1 MSKAQKNKNNVDKK
15 TNDHK
20 TDQERQADR
29 NLERML
35 FIALSFIGQR
45 VEVQTRDQQI
55 WEGHFHTVG
64 LSSPHNYNEL
74 LVDFG
79 SGADPAALLAAAK
92 SRAQQP
98 IGALAVV
105 LSWARKK
112 SDVLARP
119 TARVLLSGE
128 EVVQIVAREVDVVG
142 ADSGLHAL
150 YHEGQGGLFVRDDV
164 RSEGVELRGDEYDY
178 NDEYN
183 DEFTDVGISKRRNLH
198 EKQFV
203 PFKLD
208 PPIASQSSLEFDET
222 AHATGSWDQ
231 FEVNQRKFGVKSTF
245 REEIYTSVI
254 NKSDP
259 SYKKLEHEAQRIAA
273 EILADQSDNIHIAE
287 ERGQVNFEHLDEEE
301 RYSSVL
307 RPNEVKIKLEPAA
320 NNSNNNGAAPKTRYV
335 VPARRGTDAPL
346 RVTGASAS
354 VLTRSADKIS
364 NNNMVS
370 GTVPAES
377 KEAEDII
384 GRVQTRSN
392 SQPSLLK
399 RVRGNRTASLSVYMS
414 PPVTPQD
421 RTVLVTEFKRL
432 KQQLAGH
439 TSPKLNARTSPLI
452 SDPKAV
458 SALNLQPASPKM
470 SEKALQDFVNFS
482 LKEKGKTERR
492 EQTLQ
497 EFKKFSTELAQKK
510 SFQTRVKPSEDKKS
524 AAPAPTPTPAPARP
538 KLKLNP
544 NAQEFKPLAA
554 TLLGSSQSVPQPP
567 VSTFFPASRKAPYID
582 TRQSISEVY
591 CRAMKQRTSTG
602 GKKVARDV
610 VPQWE
615 GSRYRESY
623 RVPAQNS
630 SASNAMAP
638 GMEYMA
644 VEGNY
649 MMGMDYGYDEYA
661 FMNEYGYEGQWM
673 PPQPMMMP
681 PNVIP
686 HPDFMPPM
694 QPMPYMSQAP
704 TSPSMMPK
712 TPDLDSLPPT
722 LPYPGYVPPQYTAD
736 PKLAPKPQAQPV
748 PGAAPYPGNYPQPG
762 TYPAQ
767 QQRPV
772 YYWMPPQGAG
782 NVPPQYWPGQ
792 QMPQPGGTQPRAPYP
807 SQQQMGRGYVPGPG
821 APKQAK

>member
-1 MSKAQKNKNNVDKK
+1 M
-15 TNDHK
+15 
-20 TDQERQADR
+20 
-29 NLERML
+29 
-35 FIALSFIGQR
+35 
-45 VEVQTRDQQI
+45 
-55 WEGHFHTVG
+55 
-64 LSSPHNYNEL
+64 
-74 LVDFG
+74 
-79 SGADPAALLAAAK
+79 
-92 SRAQQP
+92 
-98 IGALAVV
+98 V

-119 TARVLLSGE
+119 LARVLLSGAD
-128 EVVQIVAREVDVVG
+128 VVQIIAREVEVVG

-150 YHEGQGGLFVRDDV
+150 YHEGQGGLFVREDV
-164 RSEGVELRGDEYDY
+164 KSEGVEQRSDEYDY

-208 PPIASQSSLEFDET
+208 PPIASQSSLEFDEG
-222 AHATGSWDQ
+222 AHTTGSWDQ

-307 RPNEVKIKLEPAA
+307 RPNEVKIKLESNHSTAH
-320 NNSNNNGAAPKTRYV
+320 NNNTAAPKSRYV
-335 VPARRGTDAPL
+335 VPARRGTDAPP
-346 RVTGASAS
+346 RMTGASMN
-354 VLTRSADKIS
+354 VLTQSADKI
-364 NNNMVS
+364 NNTNTINAES

-377 KEAEDII
+377 KEAEDLI

-470 SEKALQDFVNFS
+470 SEKVLQDFVNFS
-482 LKEKGKTERR
+482 LKEKSKTERR

-510 SFQTRVKPSEDKKS
+510 SYLQSRVNAKPLEDKKS
-524 AAPAPTPTPAPARP
+524 ATTAPAPTTPAPAPARP

-554 TLLGSSQSVPQPP
+554 TLLGSSVQSVPQPP
-567 VSTFFPASRKAPYID
+567 VSSFFPATRKAPYID

-591 CRAMKQRTSTG
+591 CRAMKQRTSTS
-602 GKKVARDV
+602 GKKVAREV

-630 SASNAMAP
+630 NSAPNAMAP
-638 GMEYMA
+638 GMEYSMA
-644 VEGNY
+644 AEGNY

-661 FMNEYGYEGQWM
+661 FMNEYGYEGQWV

-681 PNVIP
+681 ANVIP

-694 QPMPYMSQAP
+694 QPMPYMPQAP
-704 TSPSMMPK
+704 TSPNMMPNK
-712 TPDLDSLPPT
+712 TPDLDAMPPNM
-722 LPYPGYVPPQYTAD
+722 PYPGYVPPYPGD
-736 PKLAPKPQAQPV
+736 PKLAPKPQAQPGA
-748 PGAAPYPGNYPQPG
+748 PGPYPGPYPQPG
-762 TYPAQ
+762 TYPQ

-772 YYWMPPQGAG
+772 YYWMPPQGTG
-782 NVPPQYWPGQ
+782 NVPPQYWAQ
-792 QMPQPGGTQPRAPYP
+792 QQQVPQPGGNAQPRAPYP
-807 SQQQMGRGYVPGPG
+807 SQQQMGRGYVPG
-821 APKQAK
+821 K

>member
-1 MSKAQKNKNNVDKK
+1 
-15 TNDHK
+15 
-20 TDQERQADR
+20 
-29 NLERML
+29 
-35 FIALSFIGQR
+35 
-45 VEVQTRDQQI
+45 
-55 WEGHFHTVG
+55 
-64 LSSPHNYNEL
+64 
-74 LVDFG
+74 
-79 SGADPAALLAAAK
+79 
-92 SRAQQP
+92 
-98 IGALAVV
+98 
-105 LSWARKK
+105 
-112 SDVLARP
+112 VLARP

-128 EVVQIVAREVDVVG
+128 EVVQIIAREVDVVG

-164 RSEGVELRGDEYDY
+164 KSEGVELRADEYDY

-208 PPIASQSSLEFDET
+208 PPIASQSSLELDET
-222 AHATGSWDQ
+222 AHTTGSWDQ

-254 NKSDP
+254 NKSAP
-259 SYKKLEHEAQRIAA
+259 GFKKLEHEAQRIAA

-307 RPNEVKIKLEPAA
+307 RPNEVKVKLEPAA
-320 NNSNNNGAAPKTRYV
+320 HNNAAANNNNGATHKSRYV
-335 VPARRGTDAPL
+335 VPARRGTDAPP
-346 RVTGASAS
+346 RVTGASAN
-354 VLTRSADKIS
+354 VLTQSADKI
-364 NNNMVS
+364 NNES
-370 GTVPAES
+370 GTVPAVA
-377 KEAEDII
+377 KEAEDSI

-432 KQQLAGH
+432 KQQLVGH

-452 SDPKAV
+452 GDPKAV

-482 LKEKGKTERR
+482 LKEKSKTERR

-510 SFQTRVKPSEDKKS
+510 SFLGETRVKPVEEKKS
-524 AAPAPTPTPAPARP
+524 APTATTPAPAPARP
-538 KLKLNP
+538 KLRLNP

-567 VSTFFPASRKAPYID
+567 VSSFFPASRKPPYID

-602 GKKVARDV
+602 GKKVAREV

-623 RVPAQNS
+623 RAPAQ
-630 SASNAMAP
+630 SAAPNVMAP

-649 MMGMDYGYDEYA
+649 MMGVDYGYDEYA
-661 FMNEYGYEGQWM
+661 YMNEYGYEGQWM

-694 QPMPYMSQAP
+694 QPMPYMTQAP

-712 TPDLDSLPPT
+712 TPDLDAMPPT
-722 LPYPGYVPPQYTAD
+722 LPYPGYVPPYPAD
-736 PKLAPKPQAQPV
+736 PKMGAPKPQAQPV
-748 PGAAPYPGNYPQPG
+748 PGAPAPYPGYPQPG
-762 TYPAQ
+762 TYPA

-772 YYWMPPQGAG
+772 YYWMPPQGTG
-782 NVPPQYWPGQ
+782 NVPPQQYWQ
-792 QMPQPGGTQPRAPYP
+792 QQVPQPGAQPRAPYP
-807 SQQQMGRGYVPGPG
+807 SQPQMGRGYVPG
-821 APKQAK
+821 K